1 MMLSFGIL
9 FERIID
15 DEVNFAYDDD
25 VEQFADDICTMLYNH
40 TSSNFIQQ
48 VIDKLNKWENG

>member
-1 MMLSFGIL
+1 MMLSFDIL

-25 VEQFADDICTMLYNH
+25 VKQFADDICTMLYNH
-40 TSSNFIQQ
+40 TPSNFIQQ